1 MLKLEIK
8 LDENKVSSEGKY
20 SASKIYSTLD
30 SAFSKYNF
38 RREVMDDGTRC
49 YYGNGQAR
57 DYGAFG
63 RIITSLK
70 SKDWFIDYTSKW
82 LWYNS
87 DDGDDENDYSVED
100 VLYHYTQ
107 RESMA

>member
-8 LDENKVSSEGKY
+8 VDEGKVSDEGKY
-20 SASKIYSTLD
+20 TADGIYSTLD
-30 SAFSKYNF
+30 KAFEKYSFNK
-38 RREVMDDGTRC
+38 EILGDGTRC

-70 SKDWFIDYTSKW
+70 NKEWFINNISKW

-87 DDGDDENDYSVED
+87 DDGEDENDFSIED
-100 VLYHYTQ
+100 VLFHYTQ
-107 RESMA
+107 RKSIA